1 MAWSLAGTVLVACNC
16 DYGCPCN
23 YNARPTTGKCEG
35 GWMWVVDKG
44 VYDDVQL
51 DGLALCVFANW
62 PGAIH
67 EGDGVAVAFIDENAN
82 EAQRAAL
89 TKLVRGEDGGPWG
102 VFINTYALDGPR
114 PVRFFIEL
122 DEHTSKLSIPGAVE
136 LAMAPI
142 ANPVTGKEVH
152 PGTRLPEG
160 LVFEEGYY
168 ATSTVFTVHDGAV
181 SYDHSGRNTEYAPF
195 AYSG

>member
-1 MAWSLAGTVLVACNC
+1 MLVACNC

-35 GWMWVVDKG
+35 GWMWIVDHG
-44 VYDDVQL
+44 AYGGVQL

-67 EGDGVAVAFIDENAN
+67 EGNGVAVALIDENAD
-82 EAQRAAL
+82 EEQRAAL
-89 TKLVRGEDGGPWG
+89 TKLVRGEDGGPWAI
-102 VFINTYALDGPR
+102 FINTYALDGPR
-114 PVRFFIEL
+114 PVPFVVDL
-122 DEHTSKLSIPGAVE
+122 AEHTSKLSIPGAVE
-136 LAMAPI
+136 LAMTPI
-142 ANPVTGKEVH
+142 ANPVTGVEVH
-152 PGTRLPEG
+152 PATRLPEG
-160 LVFEEGYY
+160 LVFKEGYY
-168 ATSTVFTVHDGAV
+168 ATSTVFTVQSGEL

>member
-1 MAWSLAGTVLVACNC
+1 MSWSLKGTVLVACNC

-23 YNARPTTGKCEG
+23 YNARPSTGKCEG

-44 VYDDVQL
+44 VYDNVQL

-82 EAQRAAL
+82 EEQRAAL
-89 TKLVRGEDGGPWG
+89 TSLVRGEDGGPWAI
-102 VFINTYALDGPR
+102 FINTYALDGPR
-114 PVRFFIEL
+114 PVRFFVEL

-136 LAMAPI
+136 LAMRPI
-142 ANPVTGKEVH
+142 ANPVTGAEVH

>member
-1 MAWSLAGTVLVACNC
+1 MSWSLKGTVLVACNC

-23 YNARPTTGKCEG
+23 YNARPSTGKCEG

-82 EAQRAAL
+82 EEQRAAL
-89 TKLVRGEDGGPWG
+89 TSLVRGEDGGPWAI
-102 VFINTYALDGPR
+102 FINTYALDGPR
-114 PVRFFIEL
+114 SVRFFVEL
-122 DEHTSKLSIPGAVE
+122 AEHTSKLSIPGAVE
-136 LAMAPI
+136 LAMRPI
-142 ANPVTGKEVH
+142 ANPVTGAEVH

-168 ATSTVFTVHDGAV
+168 ATSTVFTVQHDAV

>member
-1 MAWSLAGTVLVACNC
+1 MSWSLKGTVLVACNC

-35 GWMWVVDKG
+35 GWMWIVDEG
-44 VYDDVQL
+44 AYDDVPL

-82 EAQRAAL
+82 EEQRAAL
-89 TKLVRGEDGGPWG
+89 TKLVRGEDGGPWAI
-102 VFINTYALDGPR
+102 FINTYALDGPR
-114 PVRFFIEL
+114 PVRFFVEL
-122 DEHTSKLSIPGAVE
+122 AEHKSKLSIPGAVE
-136 LAMAPI
+136 LEMTPI

-168 ATSTVFTVHDGAV
+168 ATSTVFTVENGGV

>member
-1 MAWSLAGTVLVACNC
+1 MSWSLAGTVLVACNC

-35 GWMWVVDKG
+35 GWMWIVENG

-51 DGLALCVFANW
+51 DGLSICVFANW

-67 EGDGVAVAFIDENAN
+67 EGNGVAVAFIDERAN
-82 EAQRAAL
+82 EDQRSAL

-102 VFINTYALDGPR
+102 IFINTYALDGPR
-114 PVRFFIEL
+114 SVRFFVEL

-136 LAMAPI
+136 LAMAAI
-142 ANPVTGKEVH
+142 ANPVTGAEVH

-195 AYSG
+195 AYAG

>member
-1 MAWSLAGTVLVACNC
+1 MAWSLEGTVLVACNC

-35 GWMWVVDKG
+35 GWMWIVHKG
-44 VYDDVQL
+44 VHDDVQL

-67 EGDGVAVAFIDENAN
+67 EGGGVAVALIDENAN
-82 EAQRAAL
+82 DEQRAAL
-89 TKLVRGEDGGPWG
+89 TKFVRGEVGGPWAI
-102 VFINTYALDGPR
+102 FINTYVLDGPR
-114 PVRFFIEL
+114 AVPFSVEL
-122 DEHTSKLSIPGAVE
+122 AEHKSTLSIPGVVE

-142 ANPVTGKEVH
+142 ANPVTGVEVH

-160 LVFEEGYY
+160 LVFKDGYY
-168 ATSTVFTVHDGAV
+168 ATSTAFTVQDGAV